1 MPSPVPPLTLNM
13 DGSSSQADPH
23 LLNSGGSDDG
33 SEPNGYYNSHSPK
46 KKKSSGSVRAK
57 RKKTLTAVKNTL
69 CTSEIL
75 SPGRGKAEQN
85 EPLSS
90 SSTDPSSEPK
100 RGSGGEKFSYT
111 VSQQTLERNQ
121 VNELKQVLISHS
133 HTMDEIATMERG
145 NSVNIPLIT
154 PRSLASRRPTES
166 AAASSGGSQPPI
178 TPRSANSSGKVAP
191 APPERPK
198 RLDNFGLGGSGDMKS
213 TSLPQAPAPRS
224 RASTLIPPTP
234 PTYQVPILN
243 DDMSISTSQELTRSQ
258 SATNQ
263 LLSLPLP
270 STNTNPVPSTPR
282 SGHSSLPFDML
293 SPRTA
298 SLSKKNLKLLDVVVG
313 RLFVRG
319 LFFSLFLFFLF
330 AIPLFLCRLFFSSI
344 LSFPFSFPFY
354 PLSLLPI
361 TILPIPY
368 PPLPPASIPPSLIC
382 ILLIAYLH
390 PIFLISLL
398 NVLFAMISV
407 GSKKIIV

>member
-33 SEPNGYYNSHSPK
+33 SEPKDYYNSHSPK

-319 LFFSLFLFFLF
+319 LFFSFCFPSISLFSS
-330 AIPLFLCRLFFSSI
+330 PLSFPSPFPSPSI
-344 LSFPFSFPFY
+344 LSPSSQSLFSPFPILPSPL
-354 PLSLLPI
+354 PLSL
-361 TILPIPY
+361 
-368 PPLPPASIPPSLIC
+368 PPLSVSSLSPIY
-382 ILLIAYLH
+382 ILFSL
-390 PIFLISLL
+390 FLY
-398 NVLFAMISV
+398 
-407 GSKKIIV
+407 